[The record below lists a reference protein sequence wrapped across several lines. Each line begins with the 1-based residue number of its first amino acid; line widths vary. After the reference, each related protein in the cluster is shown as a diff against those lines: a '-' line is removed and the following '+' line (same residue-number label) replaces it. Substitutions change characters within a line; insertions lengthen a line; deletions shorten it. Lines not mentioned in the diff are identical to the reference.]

1 MVSNY
6 NAVHQVGQRFQKI
19 SEPGGSVSGKGKC
32 LPMMES
38 SYMHTAVDMSAAL
51 DDLVVEFPF
60 RVREAIS
67 FRI

>member
-1 MVSNY
+1 
-6 NAVHQVGQRFQKI
+6 
-19 SEPGGSVSGKGKC
+19 
-32 LPMMES
+32 MMES